1 MTFVVADQT
10 IEMTIVVTDPKAV
23 IQKYQ
28 GII

>member
-1 MTFVVADQT
+1 MTSVVANQT
-10 IEMTIVVTDPKAV
+10 IEMTTVVTDPKAV